1 MSKQKDRKK
10 SLEKRLYQLGATEEM
25 PSLVQQ
31 TRKILTHFPHLLSL
45 GCSYDEHLFQT
56 LYLCETAISK
66 CSVAERA
73 NCSVDEVLITVLEI
87 MKLACVCK
95 KVVISCLHTLHSIIH
110 NLDRSEVMSMHD
122 KIKSKLSYL
131 SQFFCEME
139 HFAIMRAVV
148 KILYEYVHKCASED
162 RRNVFLDVMEDFTDP
177 SRNLGS
183 IIHWTPESF
192 TMNCRTFL
200 NNIPERKY
208 YSLAATSAA
217 IGSNAI
223 CPLGGKNFISFEW
236 NSNPAELSFEASLA
250 ENLNRSFE
258 ASIELND
265 IQSLTIVEDLY
276 APRVECS
283 YEKIQITDDSIVTYD
298 LNINALNNE
307 ELGVLAQLVKTMI
320 HPEKLVYKPL
330 RPAAEEDEVF
340 IRCEQLYNT
349 KDITDNGPSV
359 PPVPSPSLPSPP
371 PPVPSPSL
379 PSPPPPSPQKEN
391 SVTGEVI
398 ARNET
403 PDRTRTPECRTEPEI
418 ELEAPVV
425 SAVPSVYNGVA
436 DTSNLSESKEFV
448 PLRTA
453 KWPFKLIDLSDDHK
467 KAAPNSDP
475 YDIAH
480 LREEERAHKR
490 ATNKNVKGAG
500 KANGYSKKAEEPTNG
515 TKTQSKKR
523 PAYMKSSTPTKRTR
537 ATVMKTV
544 PKDLEELST
553 IYSISD
559 DTHSDADDSDFI
571 AYAMLSGLGK
581 SNRSKKQENMRKQS
595 MTAARKMSGRARDVN
610 VKQPAANN
618 TLQPQKNPTS
628 RGMKPNRGKENTL
641 NKQPQL
647 NDSRTQC
654 LESREVKHPLGR
666 KPAQESSYT
675 NGMANSFSFNCSER
689 IVGSEPTAHKSPT
702 HCSSIVPT
710 AVVLQETVAS
720 PLRSSNRNGDET
732 IQMGMEVY
740 ENPVNADRTP
750 TTTTPACTTVQTMIE
765 SKVQPL
771 IVDLRRYNSERICTA
786 LNEAQALENTNCE
799 EYNGIK
805 EICTRTKELEEELEI
820 LYSKMMAMI
829 RNSNEKETLNQKR
842 MQAAQRDQEFIQK
855 VRAEKKNLQTI
866 FQACKVQYEQQHK
879 GRVAQEL
886 WKVIYGPDASVT
898 SPMLN

>member
-330 RPAAEEDEVF
+330 RPAAEEDE
-340 IRCEQLYNT
+340 
-349 KDITDNGPSV
+349 
-359 PPVPSPSLPSPP
+359 
-371 PPVPSPSL
+371 
-379 PSPPPPSPQKEN
+379 
-391 SVTGEVI
+391 
-398 ARNET
+398 
-403 PDRTRTPECRTEPEI
+403 I

-490 ATNKNVKGAG
+490 ATNKHVKSAG

-641 NKQPQL
+641 NKQPQ
-647 NDSRTQC
+647 
-654 LESREVKHPLGR
+654 
-666 KPAQESSYT
+666 
-675 NGMANSFSFNCSER
+675 
-689 IVGSEPTAHKSPT
+689 
-702 HCSSIVPT
+702 
-710 AVVLQETVAS
+710 
-720 PLRSSNRNGDET
+720 NGDET

-805 EICTRTKELEEELEI
+805 EICARTKELEEELEI

-866 FQACKVQYEQQHK
+866 FQACKVQYDQQHK
-879 GRVAQEL
+879 SRVAQEL

>member
-25 PSLVQQ
+25 PALVQQ

-56 LYLCETAISK
+56 LFLCETAISK

-110 NLDRSEVMSMHD
+110 NLDRSEVMNMHD

-250 ENLNRSFE
+250 DNLNRSFE

-307 ELGVLAQLVKTMI
+307 ELGVLAQLMKTMI

-330 RPAAEEDEVF
+330 RPAADEDEVL

-349 KDITDNGPSV
+349 KDITDNGPAV
-359 PPVPSPSLPSPP
+359 PPPPSPP
-371 PPVPSPSL
+371 L
-379 PSPPPPSPQKEN
+379 PSPQKEN
-391 SVTGEVI
+391 SVTSDAI

-403 PDRTRTPECRTEPEI
+403 PDKTPTPECRTEPEP

-425 SAVPSVYNGVA
+425 SAVPSVYNGDA
-436 DTSNLSESKEFV
+436 DTSNLSESKEFA
-448 PLRTA
+448 PLSTA

-480 LREEERAHKR
+480 LREEERTQKR
-490 ATNKNVKGAG
+490 TTNKNVKGAG
-500 KANGYSKKAEEPTNG
+500 KANGYSKKTEEPTNG

-553 IYSISD
+553 IYCISD

-571 AYAMLSGLGK
+571 PYAMLSGLGK
-581 SNRSKKQENMRKQS
+581 SNRSKKQETMRKQS
-595 MTAARKMSGRARDVN
+595 MPVARKMSGRARDVN

-628 RGMKPNRGKENTL
+628 HGMKTNRGKENTL

-647 NDSRTQC
+647 NDSGKQC

-666 KPAQESSYT
+666 KPAQESSYM
-675 NGMANSFSFNCSER
+675 NGRANSSSFNCSER
-689 IVGSEPTAHKSPT
+689 IVGSESTARKSPT
-702 HCSSIVPT
+702 HCSSTVPR

-740 ENPVNADRTP
+740 ENPVNADRTS

-805 EICTRTKELEEELEI
+805 EICARTKKLEAELEI
-820 LYSKMMAMI
+820 LYCKMMAMI

-866 FQACKVQYEQQHK
+866 FQACKVQYDQQHN

-886 WKVIYGPDASVT
+886 WKVIYGPDASLT